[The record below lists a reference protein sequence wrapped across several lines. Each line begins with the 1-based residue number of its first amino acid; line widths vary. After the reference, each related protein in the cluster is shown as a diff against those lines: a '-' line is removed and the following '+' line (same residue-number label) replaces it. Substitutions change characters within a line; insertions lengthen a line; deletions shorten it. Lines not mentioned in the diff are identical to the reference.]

1 MPYKDKEKQKA
12 YLNDYQKTWRKDH
25 INSVCLHF
33 NKSNDA
39 DIIEHLSGI
48 ENKQGYI
55 KKLIRNDILK
65 SK

>member
-33 NKSNDA
+33 NKSNDS

-65 SK
+65 SR